1 MVWEAYQANRNKC
14 KNVFR
19 ICLGFLCLKFNV
31 TCVGTPKDERGKNSW
46 NITFS
51 TFLSFYLFPQVWRS
65 WSKRREETRR
75 SYSQSFKFEARI
87 YGYAP
92 LLLTLRLPVWP
103 GGSIIFQYLQHLKLD
118 QYCHKFAKIGSAFC
132 QVRNRQKFAKDLET
146 FAKVFRPIWSHCN
159 VYLPTFL
166 SRTSHQ
172 FGNENLWRRN

>member
-1 MVWEAYQANRNKC
+1 MSEPQKTKEERILEILLFLRFCHFTYFHKFEAA
-14 KNVFR
+14 
-19 ICLGFLCLKFNV
+19 
-31 TCVGTPKDERGKNSW
+31 
-46 NITFS
+46 
-51 TFLSFYLFPQVWRS
+51 
-65 WSKRREETRR
+65 REETRR

-146 FAKVFRPIWSHCN
+146 FAKVFRPIWSHCY